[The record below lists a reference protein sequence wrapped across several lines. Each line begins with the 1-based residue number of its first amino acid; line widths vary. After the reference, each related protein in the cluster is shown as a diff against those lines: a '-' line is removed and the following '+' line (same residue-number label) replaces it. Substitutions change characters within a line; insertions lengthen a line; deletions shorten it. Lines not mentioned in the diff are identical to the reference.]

1 MKMNFH
7 FNLSAESAKI
17 AGDSYS
23 GELGKIEC
31 PIEIS
36 VEFEASEATQMIGL
50 LKEAVKSIP
59 DLIKQQAAD
68 AEKLE
73 ELRAENAERLERLK
87 ATLAGETADRQ
98 KAAEEKA
105 LERIRLQRIVDADK
119 KDK

>member
-31 PIEIS
+31 PIEIN
-36 VEFEASEATQMIGL
+36 VELEAGEAAQGIGL
-50 LKEAVKSIP
+50 IKEAIKGIP
-59 DLIKQQAAD
+59 SLLKQQSED

-87 ATLAGETADRQ
+87 ASLAGETADRQ
-98 KAAEEKA
+98 RVAEEKA
-105 LERIRLQRIVDADK
+105 IERIRLQRIADDK